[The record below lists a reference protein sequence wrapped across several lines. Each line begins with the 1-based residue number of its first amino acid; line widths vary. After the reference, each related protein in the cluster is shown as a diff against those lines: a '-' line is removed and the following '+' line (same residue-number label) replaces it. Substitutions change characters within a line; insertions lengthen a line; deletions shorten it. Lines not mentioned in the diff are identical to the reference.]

1 MKKLKYASI
10 PILLIA
16 AIVAILFYNKSKL
29 EAKAS
34 KTGIDFF
41 YVSTQE
47 VGQEKISED
56 ISLVGTI
63 TANNDV
69 NIVSETQGKVIGVET
84 KVGDYKSSG
93 SVLIQVDDELKKAGL
108 MSAEANYEK
117 AKKDYERFQTLYKQ
131 KATTDAQ
138 LDAAKLAYSSAE
150 ASYII
155 AKRQFN
161 DTKIKTPISGVVT
174 ARNVD
179 MGSMVQPGMVI
190 ANVVDISKL
199 KVKINVAES
208 DAFKLKVGDSVDV
221 TTDVYPGV
229 TFNGK
234 VETISAKADEA
245 HTYPVEI
252 VIVNEN
258 NHPLKAGMFARV
270 GFNTLIGKES
280 LVIPRAAL
288 VGSVKNPK
296 VFVVENGFAKQRD
309 VVLGV
314 AAGTDVQVL
323 SGLKENE
330 SIVTNGQNNLTDG
343 AKVKVQ

>member
-1 MKKLKYASI
+1 MKKIKYALI
-10 PILLIA
+10 PVLLLVGTI
-16 AIVAILFYNKSKL
+16 AILFYNKSKL
-29 EAKAS
+29 EAKAA

-41 YVSTQE
+41 YVSTQT
-47 VGQEKISED
+47 VGHEKISED

-69 NIVSETQGKVIGVET
+69 NIVAETQGKVTAIDT
-84 KVGDYKSSG
+84 KVGDQKSAG
-93 SVLIQVDDELKKAGL
+93 SVLIQVDDELKKAAL
-108 MSAEANYEK
+108 MSAEANYDK
-117 AKKDYERFQTLYKQ
+117 TKKDYERFQTLYKQ

-150 ASYII
+150 ANYII
-155 AKRQFN
+155 AKRQYN

-179 MGSMVQPGMVI
+179 VGTMVQPGMVV

-199 KVKINVAES
+199 KVNVNVAES
-208 DAFKLKVGDSVDV
+208 DAFKLKVGDDVEV

-258 NHPLKAGMFARV
+258 KHPLKAGMFARV
-270 GFNTLIGKES
+270 NFTTLVGKEAV
-280 LVIPRAAL
+280 VIPRAAL
-288 VGSVKNPK
+288 VGSVKDPH
-296 VFVVENGFAKQRD
+296 VYVVKDGIAKERN

-314 AAGTDVQVL
+314 AAGTNVQVL
-323 SGLKENE
+323 NGLKVGET
-330 SIVTNGQNNLTDG
+330 IVTNGQNNLTDG
-343 AKVKVQ
+343 VKVEIQ